1 MDDVAVRYP
10 TNVEDVARVLADLTS
25 KYKMFG
31 MVIARLDSR

>member
-1 MDDVAVRYP
+1 MDDVAIRYP

-25 KYKMFG
+25 KYKPSK